1 MIWYCR
7 LKALHLSS
15 YSFRISANNRVLNP
29 HGIVV
34 FLYAILLVSI
44 AQINSYNKLFHFT
57 TRSVDIPV
65 VSMFLLASLC
75 MCYNDA

>member
-7 LKALHLSS
+7 LKALHLISN
-15 YSFRISANNRVLNP
+15 SFRISVNNRVLNP

-34 FLYAILLVSI
+34 FLYSILLVSI
-44 AQINSYNKLFHFT
+44 AQINSYNIPFYCT

-65 VSMFLLASLC
+65 VSMFLPASL
-75 MCYNDA
+75 